1 MPQGVVV
8 ILTLRTLGIIETAEH
23 VVDTDDVVSSIN
35 ESVTKDTGTTFG
47 HSSMAG
53 IEIAGLVNGR
63 IQSCKGQQFG
73 RRRKAMNIAPISPRI
88 IPASMQ
94 LMLGM
99 VRMTESKDMIMNLA
113 IQ

>member
-1 MPQGVVV
+1 M

-23 VVDTDDVVSSIN
+23 VVVTDDVVSSIN

-73 RRRKAMNIAPISPRI
+73 RRRKAMNIADF
-88 IPASMQ
+88 A
-94 LMLGM
+94 
-99 VRMTESKDMIMNLA
+99 KDHPGFNA
-113 IQ
+113 ADAGNGEDDGA